1 MPKSQDKALVKL
13 KEIDSGLDTA
23 HHNLD
28 AIAEKERFDE
38 VTAKLGQIRDELK
51 VILEEIQ
58 KLEAEEKRREDEDEK
73 VEIKIVAEERK
84 MFSGKISNPKELI
97 SIQQELDSLRKKKDD
112 LDTKC
117 LIAMEELDDKK
128 TAQTTLATEEGDLR
142 REAESLERAYRQI
155 EKKLNDEIS
164 AFSLDRKKI
173 RQVIEDDLYEEYKH
187 LRQREVDPPVVYEE
201 GGVCGGCH
209 MEISD
214 QSAQIEGTTLRKCEH
229 CHRIL
234 VTI

>member
-13 KEIDSGLDTA
+13 QEIDSGLDTA
-23 HHNLD
+23 RHNLD
-28 AIAEKERFDE
+28 AIVEKEQFDE
-38 VTAKLGQIRDELK
+38 VTAKLGQIREELGE
-51 VILEEIQ
+51 ILEEIQ
-58 KLEAEEKRREDEDEK
+58 RLGAEETRREDEDGK
-73 VEIKIVAEERK
+73 VEVKIVAEERK
-84 MFSGKISNPKELI
+84 MFSGKISSPKELV
-97 SIQQELDSLRKKKDD
+97 SIQIELDSLRKKKDD

-117 LIAMEELDDKK
+117 LVAMEELDDRK
-128 TAQTTLATEEGDLR
+128 TARTALATEESDLK
-142 REAESLERAYRQI
+142 REAESLERTYRQI

-164 AFSLDRKKI
+164 AFSADREKT
-173 RQVIEDDLYEEYKH
+173 RQLIGDDLYEEYEH
-187 LRQREVDPPVVYEE
+187 LRQRKVDPAVVYEE

-234 VTI
+234 ATN